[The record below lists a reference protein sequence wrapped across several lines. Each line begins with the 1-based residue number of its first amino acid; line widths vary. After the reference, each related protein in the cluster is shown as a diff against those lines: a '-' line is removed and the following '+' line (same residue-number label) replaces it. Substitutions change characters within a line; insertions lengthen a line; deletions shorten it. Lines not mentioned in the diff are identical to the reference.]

1 MPEQPRLPLD
11 LPSTGA
17 RRPRPGAAAAPKRRK
32 AAAAQ
37 SPHAASPAEPELS
50 EQPPAAPQDGQV
62 VAEPSPA
69 EAARGRLEEET
80 PAEARGDA
88 GRARRPADHATL
100 PEVIPAAWAEGRAPV
115 LGEGPLDAALM
126 LVGEQPGDEEDRGGR
141 PFIGPAGRLL
151 DRALVEAGI
160 DRAACYVTNA
170 VKHFKYVQRGPRR
183 LHQTPDAGDIAH
195 YRPFLMREIVHVAPG
210 LLVAMGATAAQA
222 LLGRKVGIMKLRGQ
236 VLSGPGGM
244 PILLTVH
251 PSFLLRLPDPEAKR
265 AEYAHFVQDL
275 GAALRWVP
283 EPRPG

>member
-1 MPEQPRLPLD
+1 MQEQSRLPLD
-11 LPSTGA
+11 LPRTA
-17 RRPRPGAAAAPKRRK
+17 KRRPAATDGAQRKRSK
-32 AAAAQ
+32 GADAQ
-37 SPHAASPAEPELS
+37 
-50 EQPPAAPQDGQV
+50 PQDELPTAQ
-62 VAEPSPA
+62 AEPA
-69 EAARGRLEEET
+69 EAARARLSDET

-88 GRARRPADHATL
+88 GHDRRPADHAAL
-100 PEVIPAAWAEGRAPV
+100 PPVIPAPWAEGRAPV
-115 LGEGPLDAALM
+115 LGEGPLDAPLM

-160 DRAACYVTNA
+160 DRSACYVTNA
-170 VKHFKYVQRGPRR
+170 VKHFKYVQRGARR

-251 PSFLLRLPDPEAKR
+251 PSFLLRLPDPDAKR
-265 AEYAHFVQDL
+265 AEYGHFVHDL
-275 GAALRWVP
+275 GVALQRVP
-283 EPRPG
+283 EIRAG